1 MIKMTDSEK
10 LKKLNDDVTEV
21 IVMSRLI
28 DDLRHRMNNS
38 IWLLKKLEEKSSEP
52 EILEIIKKDYPVY
65 KLKLKIKDVN
75 VHTAR
80 RILSKAIRHNK
91 DWLKEYER
99 RYSKAY
105 QDLQDM
111 VLQGKSK

>member
-1 MIKMTDSEK
+1 MTDSEK

-21 IVMSRLI
+21 IVISRLI
-28 DDLRHRMNNS
+28 DDLRHHMNNS

-52 EILEIIKKDYPVY
+52 EVLEIIKKDYSVY

-75 VHTAR
+75 IHTAR
-80 RILSKAIRHNK
+80 RILSKAIRHDK

>member
-1 MIKMTDSEK
+1 MTDSEK

-21 IVMSRLI
+21 IVISRLI
-28 DDLRHRMNNS
+28 DDLRHHMNNS

-52 EILEIIKKDYPVY
+52 EILEIITNDYSVY

-75 VHTAR
+75 IHTAR
-80 RILSKAIRHNK
+80 RILSKAIRHDK

>member
-1 MIKMTDSEK
+1 MTDSEK

-21 IVMSRLI
+21 IAISRLI
-28 DDLRHRMNNS
+28 DDLRHHMNNS
-38 IWLLKKLEEKSSEP
+38 IWLLKKLEEKSSES
-52 EILEIIKKDYPVY
+52 EILEIITNDYSVY

-75 VHTAR
+75 IHTAR
-80 RILSKAIRHNK
+80 RILSKAIRHDK

>member
-1 MIKMTDSEK
+1 MTDSEK
-10 LKKLNDDVTEV
+10 LKKLNNDLTEV

-28 DDLRHRMNNS
+28 DDLRYRMNNS
-38 IWLLKKLEEKSSEP
+38 IWLFKKLEEKSAEP
-52 EILEIIKKDYPVY
+52 EILKIITNDYSIY

-75 VHTAR
+75 IHTAR
-80 RILSKAIRHNK
+80 RILSKAIRHDK

>member
-10 LKKLNDDVTEV
+10 LKKLNNDLTEV

-28 DDLRHRMNNS
+28 DDLRYRLNNS
-38 IWLLKKLEEKSSEP
+38 IWLFKKLEEKSSEP
-52 EILEIIKKDYPVY
+52 EILKTITNDYSIY

-75 VHTAR
+75 IHTAR
-80 RILSKAIRHNK
+80 RILSKAIRHDK